1 MSGIVRANN
10 AGQSGAVS
18 NIETIDSDDYVDG
31 SIDNAHIADDAIDSE
46 HYAAGSIDNA
56 HLADDAVDSD
66 ELAAGAVD
74 TAHIGANQVTAAKIF
89 DLARGSVLV
98 GNASAAT
105 AELTIGSNTYVLAS
119 DGTDIAWTA
128 AAGGGAVSLIGSNAS
143 EATTTATSVADLLV
157 VDSLSVGTTTPIDW
171 WGAVRKTTGAAT
183 GAYAGSKLNATVR
196 GSGSASVNTWSATD
210 NAIDNG
216 AYQFYEFVRITNY
229 VYGGLSRAASSRTGD
244 HFLQIIA
251 GAAPIATITS
261 VTFTGFVGN
270 ASVTM
275 GADEMYVYDKAIS

>member
-10 AGQSGAVS
+10 SGQSGAVS

-74 TAHIGANQVTAAKIF
+74 TAHIGDNQVTAAKIF
-89 DLARGSVLV
+89 DLARGSVIV
-98 GNASAAT
+98 GNSSAAT

-128 AAGGGAVSLIGSNAS
+128 ASSGPSQATQSAL
-143 EATTTATSVADLLV
+143 EATTNEDTYAPPDLMHHHPGVAKAWL
-157 VDSLSVGTTTPIDW
+157 
-171 WGAVRKTTGAAT
+171 K
-183 GAYAGSKLNATVR
+183 YAGDLGTIY
-196 GSGSASVNTWSATD
+196 SGISYNITSITDEGTGDFGITIATD
-210 NAIDNG
+210 FSG
-216 AYQFYEFVRITNY
+216 AEYVAVATCSNNCYMHQDEATPTAGVIRLQARSDSGTRTDTVHTFV
-229 VYGGLSRAASSRTGD
+229 AMFGD
-244 HFLQIIA
+244 Q
-251 GAAPIATITS
+251 
-261 VTFTGFVGN
+261 
-270 ASVTM
+270 
-275 GADEMYVYDKAIS
+275 